1 MSWLNA
7 LIMLIIGVVLVA
19 INGLLPYP
27 LSSICYIVGII
38 LAIVGLVLLIVGL
51 VRGSSRWSTRV

>member
-1 MSWLNA
+1 MPWLNA

-27 LSSICYIVGII
+27 LSAICYIVGII
-38 LAIVGLVLLIVGL
+38 VAIIGLILLIVGL
-51 VRGSSRWSTRV
+51 VRGSGWSTRV